1 MPMPGRVR
9 LAVLILAALAV
20 LGLFAAVE
28 NPVVFGVPA
37 LVPVV
42 FLVLVAR
49 GHPLGWQWVRYVAL
63 LSTMAAV
70 ILFALFVIHPERD
83 AALWL
88 ALAAGLALALFR
100 SSEGPDARRYY
111 DVYCSFCSTDRV
123 RARDLFY
130 NRIQCRRCGQEWSP
144 HGPRVDADV
153 FD

>member
-1 MPMPGRVR
+1 MPGRVR
-9 LAVLILAALAV
+9 FAFAILVVLAVV
-20 LGLFAAVE
+20 GLLAAVE
-28 NPVVFGVPA
+28 NPLYYVGPA

-49 GHPLGWQWVRYVAL
+49 GHPLAWQWVRYVAL
-63 LSTMAAV
+63 LCTMAAFV
-70 ILFALFVIHPERD
+70 LFAFFVADPKRD
-83 AALWL
+83 PALWL
-88 ALAAGLALALFR
+88 ALAAALAFALFW

-111 DVYCSFCSTDRV
+111 DVYCSYCSTDRV